1 MNMKKLLFLLS
12 MSALISCSKN
22 SNNSNY
28 DLLIDHVW
36 KTYEYYDNGTFDP
49 AVVAQEPTF
58 EFRSDN
64 KCYVSQIGPVYKD
77 TFSFVFTN
85 ATNIKLTKPS
95 VSSTY
100 YINIKI
106 DRLTDSYFDFTVT
119 NPQQLNDEESY
130 KTQKQ

>member
-1 MNMKKLLFLLS
+1 MKKILFLLS

-22 SNNSNY
+22 SNDSNY

-58 EFRSDN
+58 EFRSNN
-64 KCYVSQIGPVYKD
+64 KFYVSQIGPVYKD
-77 TFSFVFTN
+77 TFLFSFTN

-119 NPQQLNDEESY
+119 TPQQLNDEELY
-130 KTQKQ
+130 KTQKQR